1 MASPLYL
8 TILIGPMVAVPAPKP
23 LIDALVS
30 AEVTVS
36 AVGRSGFS
44 LTFTLANNSPLQ
56 TLFMLTG
63 GAPIPFLRVILV
75 VTLGGLPQVIADGV
89 IEHHEVTPDAMG
101 GSSQLTIMGG
111 DLTSVMDLVDFSGTP
126 YPGMTPDVR
135 VLTILAKYAT
145 FGIIP
150 VVIPVVTPDVP
161 VPVERIPAQ
170 KDTDLSY
177 IQQLADDAGYVF
189 YIEPGPA
196 PGTNTAY
203 WGPQVRIGIPQ
214 PALNVN
220 MDTWT
225 NVESLNFR
233 YQPQSSVTPLVFIQD
248 PTTKATLPITMPSLN
263 PLDPPLGA
271 LIPLPQKV
279 EQIKDTAKL
288 TPAEALMAAIARNS
302 QTSDVVSGDGTLDV
316 LRYGQPLKARG
327 LVGVRGAGIAF
338 DGLHY
343 VESTTHRIS
352 LGEYK
357 QSFTLKRNGLVSTV
371 PVVPGVAF

>member
-1 MASPLYL
+1 
-8 TILIGPMVAVPAPKP
+8 
-23 LIDALVS
+23 
-30 AEVTVS
+30 
-36 AVGRSGFS
+36 
-44 LTFTLANNSPLQ
+44 
-56 TLFMLTG
+56 
-63 GAPIPFLRVILV
+63 
-75 VTLGGLPQVIADGV
+75 
-89 IEHHEVTPDAMG
+89 
-101 GSSQLTIMGG
+101 
-111 DLTSVMDLVDFSGTP
+111 MDLVDFSGLP
-126 YPGMTPDVR
+126 YPAMTPDLR
-135 VLTILAKYAT
+135 VLTILAKYAA

-150 VVIPVVTPDVP
+150 VVLPVVSPDAP
-161 VPVERIPAQ
+161 IPVERTPSQ

-177 IQQLADDAGYVF
+177 IQQLASDAGYVF

-196 PGTNTAY
+196 PGTSTAY

-233 YQPQSSVTPLVFIQD
+233 YEPQSSVTPLVYIQE
-248 PTTKATLPITMPSLN
+248 PNSKSTIPITMPSVN

-271 LIPLPQKV
+271 LIPLPQKI

-288 TPAEALMAAIARNS
+288 TAADALMAAISRSS
-302 QTSDVVSGDGTLDV
+302 QTSDIVSGDGTLDV

-327 LVGVRGAGIAF
+327 LVGVRGAGMAF

-343 VESTTHRIS
+343 VESTTHRIK
-352 LGEYK
+352 LGQYK

-371 PVVPGVAF
+371 PVVPAVAF

>member
-30 AEVTVS
+30 AEVTSS
-36 AVGRSGFS
+36 AVGKCGFS
-44 LTFTLANNSPLQ
+44 LTFTLANSSPLQ

-63 GAPIPFLRVILV
+63 GAPIPLLRVILV
-75 VTLGGLPQVIADGV
+75 VTLGGLPQVIADG
-89 IEHHEVTPDAMG
+89 IIKHHEVTPDAMG
-101 GSSQLTIMGG
+101 GSSQLTIIGE
-111 DLTSVMDLVDFSGTP
+111 DLTAVMDLVDFSGMP
-126 YPGMTPDVR
+126 FPGMAPDVR
-135 VLTILAKYAT
+135 VLTILGKYAP

-150 VVIPVVTPDVP
+150 VVIPVISPDVP
-161 VPVERIPAQ
+161 VPVERTPTQ

-177 IQQLADDAGYVF
+177 IQQLAADAGYVF

-203 WGPQVRIGIPQ
+203 WGPQVRIGVPQ
-214 PALNVN
+214 PALNLN

-225 NVESLNFR
+225 NVESLSFR
-233 YQPQSSVTPLVFIQD
+233 YEPQSSVTPLVFIQE
-248 PTTKATLPITMPSLN
+248 PISKTTIPITMPSLN

-271 LIPLPQKV
+271 LIPTAQKI

-288 TPAEALMAAIARNS
+288 TPAEALMAGIARGS

-316 LRYGQPLKARG
+316 LRYGQPLRARG

-343 VESTTHRIS
+343 VESTTHSIK
-352 LGEYK
+352 LGQYK

-371 PVVPGVAF
+371 PVVPAFAF

>member
-36 AVGRSGFS
+36 AVGKSGFS

-63 GAPIPFLRVILV
+63 GAPIPLLRVILV

-89 IEHHEVTPDAMG
+89 IKHHEITPDAMG
-101 GSSQLTIMGG
+101 GSSQLTIIGE
-111 DLTSVMDLVDFSGTP
+111 DLTAVMDLVDFSGLP
-126 YPGMTPDVR
+126 YPAMTPDLR
-135 VLTILAKYAT
+135 VLTILAKYAA

-150 VVIPVVTPDVP
+150 VVLPVVSPDVP
-161 VPVERIPAQ
+161 IPVERTPSQ

-177 IQQLADDAGYVF
+177 IQQLANDAGYVF

-233 YQPQSSVTPLVFIQD
+233 YEPQSSVTPLVYIQE
-248 PTTKATLPITMPSLN
+248 PITKTTIPIPMPSLN

-271 LIPLPQKV
+271 LIPLPQKI

-288 TPAEALMAAIARNS
+288 TPADALMAAISRSS
-302 QTSDVVSGDGTLDV
+302 QTSDIVSGDGTLDV

-327 LVGVRGAGIAF
+327 LVGVRGAGTAF

-343 VESTTHRIS
+343 VESTTHRIK
-352 LGEYK
+352 LGQYK

-371 PVVPGVAF
+371 PVVPAVAF